1 MLKVELAEELVKAR
15 RARHRR
21 LAAIVGTDDRKVAE
35 AVADALRAFESV
47 AGGGR
52 GLYMFQPEYADANR
66 RQNYVRDLLEG
77 SSLEVEFRPYKDT
90 PRLLGTTYDFAVLD
104 LVNDLKPNDVGRLG
118 GVVAGGG
125 LYVLAVP
132 PLEVWRSYITKFQA
146 TLLVPQYRPNDV
158 RHRMKERF
166 WRKLW
171 EHDGIV
177 IYDAER
183 GEVLRRPSSEPPEWV
198 KPEVKTPEKAVIPV
212 KIYQLAATQDQ
223 VEVLRM
229 MEGLYEKPRRKQAL
243 VVIADRGRGK
253 SAALGLGLA
262 GLGHR
267 LRKAKSQVQLV
278 VSAMEYPNLQ
288 TLAEFL
294 LKGLK
299 ALGYKPGVEKEGGEI
314 RSVKAKGIFVDF
326 ITPYQLLKRERADI
340 VAIDEAAAVPLPIL
354 YAAHGKFDRT
364 IFATTIHGYEGAG
377 RGFSMRFLESLKKD
391 PDTDVRIYE
400 MEEPIRYGKGD
411 PVERWLFDTF
421 LLDAEPDELGDED
434 YALIRE
440 RRLRYLD
447 EGEIAADEARLRRFF
462 GIYVQAHYRNEPDD
476 LGMLLDAP
484 HHTAR
489 AVALENGKVVVS
501 LELAEEGG
509 LGDDFIEDALRGLK
523 LPGNILPDR
532 FLKYWR
538 LPEFA
543 RLRGWRIVRIATHPA
558 AQDMGLGTEALRMV
572 EDEARRRGY
581 DWVGVGFGVYGKLL
595 KFWIRNGYVPIHISP
610 ERNPVSGEYSVLL
623 IKPLNGKAAE
633 HVRYANVEFRRRL
646 LHSLMGPYSDLDPAE
661 ARMLLEDWGWDIE
674 PKPELSRNQ
683 IDRLVAYAV
692 GPMTFENV
700 SDALYFLAAQY
711 FYSSRARRPSLGE
724 ALELALV
731 SKVLQ
736 ARPWR
741 EAAEGVGIR
750 RGTLMLM
757 LREIAK
763 ILLFYYY
770 GGEFEVPLF
779 VVGVV
784 RGED

>member
-1 MLKVELAEELVKAR
+1 MLKEVLSEELAKAR

-21 LAAIVGTDDRKVAE
+21 LLAVISSDDRKAAEGVAE
-35 AVADALRAFESV
+35 ALEVFESA

-66 RQNYVRDLLEG
+66 RQNYVRDLLG
-77 SSLEVEFRPYKDT
+77 DSSLEVEFRPYKDT
-90 PRLLGTTYDFAVLD
+90 PKLLGKTYDFAVLD

-125 LYVLAVP
+125 LYVLVLP
-132 PLEVWRSYITKFQA
+132 PLEVWKSYLTKFQA
-146 TLLVPQYRPNDV
+146 TLLVPQYKPNDV
-158 RHRMKERF
+158 RHRTKERF

-171 EHDGIV
+171 EHDGII
-177 IYDAER
+177 IYDADR
-183 GEVLRRPSSEPPEWV
+183 GEVLRRPQSQPPEWV
-198 KPEVKTPEKAVIPV
+198 KPEVKIPEKAVIPV

-223 VEVLRM
+223 VEVLRL
-229 MEGLYEKPRRKQAL
+229 MEGLYERPKRKQVL

-278 VSAMEYPNLQ
+278 VSAMEYSNVE

-294 LKGLK
+294 LRGLK
-299 ALGYKPGVEKEGGEI
+299 ALGYKPGVEKEGGEVK
-314 RSVKAKGIFVDF
+314 SVKAKGIFVDF
-326 ITPYQLLKRERADI
+326 ITPYQLMKREKADI
-340 VAIDEAAAVPLPIL
+340 VAVDEAASIPLPIL
-354 YAAHGKFDRT
+354 YGAHKKFDRL

-377 RGFSMRFLESLKKD
+377 RGFSIRFLESLKRD
-391 PDTDVRIYE
+391 PETDVKIYE
-400 MEEPIRYGKGD
+400 MEEPIRYGRGD
-411 PVERWLFDTF
+411 PIERWLFDAF
-421 LLDAEPDELGDED
+421 LLDAEPEDLDDGDYE
-434 YALIRE
+434 AIRAK
-440 RRLRYLD
+440 RLRYLREEEILGD
-447 EGEIAADEARLRRFF
+447 EEKLRRFF

-489 AVALENGKVVVS
+489 AVALENGKIVVS

-509 LGDDFIEDALRGLK
+509 LNDDFVDEALRGLK

-543 RLRGWRIVRIATHPA
+543 KLKGWRIVRIATHPA
-558 AQDMGLGTEALRMV
+558 AQDMGLGTEALRLV
-572 EDEARRRGY
+572 EKEAAERGY

-595 KFWIRNGYVPIHISP
+595 KFWIKNGYIPIHISP

-623 IKPLNGKAAE
+623 IKPLNEKAAKLVE
-633 HVRYANVEFRRRL
+633 YANVEFRRRL
-646 LHSLMGPYSDLDPAE
+646 IHSLMGPYSDLDPAE

-674 PKPELSRNQ
+674 PKPKLSKNQ

-700 SDALYFLAAQY
+700 SDALYFITAQY
-711 FYSSRARRPSLGE
+711 FYSSKARRPTLGE

-736 ARPWR
+736 ARPWK
-741 EAAEGVGIR
+741 EAAEAIGVR
-750 RGTLMLM
+750 RGSLMLV
-757 LREIAK
+757 LREITK
-763 ILLFYYY
+763 TLLYYFY

-784 RGED
+784 KGED

>member
-1 MLKVELAEELVKAR
+1 MLKEVLREELSKAK

-21 LAAIVGTDDRKVAE
+21 LVAVVGVDDRKVAE
-35 AVADALRAFESV
+35 AVADALKAFESS
-47 AGGGR
+47 AGGGE

-66 RQNYVRDLLEG
+66 RHNYVRDLMKD
-77 SSLEVEFRPYKDT
+77 SSLDVEFRPYKDT
-90 PRLLGTTYDFAVLD
+90 PKLLGKTYDFAVLD
-104 LVNDLKPNDVGRLG
+104 LINDLKPNDVGRLG

-125 LYVLAVP
+125 LYVVSLP

-171 EHDGIV
+171 EHDGII

-198 KPEVKTPEKAVIPV
+198 KPEVKAPEKAVIPV

-223 VEVLRM
+223 VEVLKL
-229 MEGLYEKPRRKQAL
+229 MEGLYEKPKRKQAL

-278 VSAMEYPNLQ
+278 VSAMEYSNME

-294 LKGLK
+294 LKGLR

-314 RSVKAKGIFVDF
+314 RAVKAKGIFVDF

-340 VAIDEAAAVPLPIL
+340 IAVDEAAAIPLPIL
-354 YAAHGKFDRT
+354 YAAHRKFDRL

-377 RGFSMRFLESLKKD
+377 RGFSIRFLESLKKD
-391 PDTDVRIYE
+391 PNTDVKIYE
-400 MEEPIRYGKGD
+400 MEEPIRYGRGD

-421 LLDAEPDELGDED
+421 LLDAEPEELAEED
-434 YALIRE
+434 YVQIRE
-440 RRLRYLD
+440 KRLRYLD
-447 EGEIAADEARLRRFF
+447 EADIVSDEERLRRFF

-489 AVALENGKVVVS
+489 AVALEDGKIVVS

-509 LGDDFIEDALRGLK
+509 LDEDFVDEALRGLK

-543 RLRGWRIVRIATHPA
+543 KLKGWRIVRIATHPA
-558 AQDMGLGTEALRMV
+558 AQDMGLGTEALKMV
-572 EDEARRRGY
+572 EAEAAKRGY
-581 DWVGVGFGVYGKLL
+581 DWVGVGFGVHGKLL
-595 KFWIRNGYVPIHISP
+595 KFWIKNGYIPIHISP

-623 IKPLNGKAAE
+623 IKPLNEKAAE
-633 HVRYANVEFRRRL
+633 LVRYANVEFRRRL
-646 LHSLMGPYSDLDPAE
+646 IHSLMGPYSDLDPAE
-661 ARMLLEDWGWDIE
+661 ARMLLEDWGWGIE
-674 PKPELSRNQ
+674 PEPELSRNQ

-700 SDALYFLAAQY
+700 SDALYFLTVRY
-711 FYSSRARRPSLGE
+711 FYSPRERRPSLDE
-724 ALELALV
+724 KLELALI

-736 ARPWR
+736 ARPWK
-741 EAAEGVGIR
+741 EAAEAVGLR
-750 RGTLMLM
+750 RGSLMLV
-757 LREIAK
+757 LREITK
-763 ILLFYYY
+763 ILLFYFY